1 MIEGGAAT
9 NVDWATART
18 LAYGAGRPLP
28 FQTVPLADALGQ
40 TLAEPVHALQSIP
53 HYASSAMDGWAV
65 NGEPPWT
72 LVSRPEPEDHP
83 RGRATP
89 HSDSGE
95 VSLAPGEATFIL
107 TGGVVPQN
115 AVGILRTEH
124 GAVRGGTL
132 NRNGSARPDEPSP
145 GEHVRPAGEEAE
157 EGSLAIPAGV
167 VLNPAQ
173 IALAAVCGHDTL
185 AVLRAPRVSLLMT
198 GDEVIEHGLPHAG
211 QVRDTFGPQL
221 PGFVA
226 MLGGHVDVSGRAKD
240 DLDDVVAAISA
251 EPTDEFSLARA
262 SGDVLIT
269 TGGTGSSMAD
279 HIRRAL
285 MEVGAEMI
293 IDGIAMRPGH
303 PTLLARLP
311 DGRFLVG
318 LPGNPLAAMMAMIT
332 VAGPLL
338 AGLRGSSLDEPS
350 PVVTADAFEPLPGR
364 SRLVPYRMESGQAVP
379 STHQRSGMLRGLAAA
394 DGVMVVPAEGCGAG
408 DAVQAL
414 SLPWSPPAG
423 PRT

>member
-1 MIEGGAAT
+1 MSENTGARD
-9 NVDWATART
+9 VDWRTARA
-18 LAYGAGRPLP
+18 LAHGAGRPLP
-28 FQTVPLADALGQ
+28 FQTVNLADALGQ
-40 TLAEPVHALQSIP
+40 TLAEPVHALQAIP

-65 NGEPPWT
+65 NGEPPWK
-72 LVSRPEPEDHP
+72 LVSHAEDHI
-83 RGRATP
+83 RGRPAP
-89 HSDSGE
+89 HADSGG

-107 TGGVVPQN
+107 TGGVVPRN
-115 AVGILRTEH
+115 ALGILRTEH
-124 GAVRGGTL
+124 GSIRGDL
-132 NRNGSARPDEPSP
+132 LDRNEAARPGEPSLH
-145 GEHVRPAGEEAE
+145 EHVRPAGEEAE
-157 EGSLAIPAGV
+157 EGSMAIPAGV

-198 GDEVIEHGLPHAG
+198 GDEVIDHGLPHPG

-226 MLGGHVDVSGRAKD
+226 MLGGHVDVASRAKD

-251 EPTDEFSLARA
+251 EPTDESSLARA

-269 TGGTGSSMAD
+269 TGGTGSSSAD

-285 MEVGAEMI
+285 TELGAELL

-318 LPGNPLAAMMAMIT
+318 LPGNPLAAMMAMLT
-332 VAGPLL
+332 VTAPLL
-338 AGLRGSSLDEPS
+338 AGLRGTALEEPAA
-350 PVVTADAFEPLPGR
+350 VTSADAFEPLRGR
-364 SRLVPYRMESGQAVP
+364 SRLVPYRLESGRAVP
-379 STHQRSGMLRGLAAA
+379 STHQRSGMLRGLAGA
-394 DGVMVVPAEGCGAG
+394 DGVMVVPAEGCEPG
-408 DAVQAL
+408 DDVP
-414 SLPWSPPAG
+414 SLPLPWVG
-423 PRT
+423 

>member
-1 MIEGGAAT
+1 MSGAGGHD
-9 NVDWATART
+9 VDWAFARD
-18 LAYGAGRPLP
+18 LAYRTGQALP
-28 FQTVPLADALGQ
+28 FQTVTLAEALGQ
-40 TLAEPVHALQSIP
+40 TLAEPVHALQPIP

-65 NGEPPWT
+65 NGEAPWT
-72 LVSRPEPEDHP
+72 LVRPVEHEERP
-83 RGRATP
+83 RGRPAGP
-89 HSDSGE
+89 HADSGE

-124 GAVRGGTL
+124 GAVRGDVL
-132 NRNGSARPDEPSP
+132 VRNDAARPDEPSP
-145 GEHVRPAGEEAE
+145 HEHVRPAGEEAE
-157 EGSLAIPAGV
+157 EGSEAIPAGV

-185 AVLRAPRVSLLMT
+185 TVLRAPRVSLLMT
-198 GDEVIEHGLPHAG
+198 GDEVIDQGLPHAG

-221 PGFVA
+221 PGFVS
-226 MLGGHVDVSGRAKD
+226 MLGGHVDVAGRAKD

-269 TGGTGSSMAD
+269 TGGTGSSSAD

-285 MEVGAEMI
+285 AELGAELL

-303 PTLLARLP
+303 PTLLAQLP

-318 LPGNPLAAMMAMIT
+318 LPGNPLAAMMAMLT

-338 AGLRGSSLDEPS
+338 AGLRGAALEEPTS
-350 PVVTADAFEPLPGR
+350 VTSAEAFGPLPGR
-364 SRLVPYRMESGQAVP
+364 SRLVPYRSESGRAVP
-379 STHQRSGMLRGLAAA
+379 STHQRSGMLRGLAGA
-394 DGVMVVPAEGCGAG
+394 DGVMVVPAEGCAPG
-408 DAVQAL
+408 DAVPAL
-414 SLPWSPPAG
+414 SLPWVVG
-423 PRT
+423 